1 MNHFYR
7 ISALILG
14 FLLVMIAVKFELNP
28 VGAFFIGLSGV
39 TMMFYGLT
47 KHIDI

>member
-14 FLLVMIAVKFELNP
+14 LILVMIAVKFKLDP
-28 VGAFFIGLSGV
+28 AGAFFIGLSGV
-39 TMMFYGLT
+39 TMMFYGLI
-47 KHIDI
+47 KNKEE

>member
-7 ISALILG
+7 IFALVLG
-14 FLLVMIAVKFELNP
+14 LILVMIAVKFELDP

-39 TMMFYGLT
+39 TMMFYGLIKNT
-47 KHIDI
+47 DE

>member
-14 FLLVMIAVKFELNP
+14 FLLVLITVKCEFDTA
-28 VGAFFIGLSGV
+28 GAFFIGLSGV
-39 TMMFYGLT
+39 AMMFYGLT

>member
-14 FLLVMIAVKFELNP
+14 LILVMVAVKCEFDP

-39 TMMFYGLT
+39 AMMFYGLI
-47 KHIDI
+47 KNKEE

>member
-14 FLLVMIAVKFELNP
+14 FLLVLIAVKFELDP

-39 TMMFYGLT
+39 TTMFYGLIKNT
-47 KHIDI
+47 DE

>member
-14 FLLVMIAVKFELNP
+14 FLLVLITVKCEFDP
-28 VGAFFIGLSGV
+28 AGAFFYWTERSRYDVLW
-39 TMMFYGLT
+39 FN
-47 KHIDI
+47 

>member
-14 FLLVMIAVKFELNP
+14 FLLVLIAVKCELDP
-28 VGAFFIGLSGV
+28 AGAFFIGLSGV
-39 TMMFYGLT
+39 AMMFYGLI
-47 KHIDI
+47 KNKEE

>member
-14 FLLVMIAVKFELNP
+14 LILVMVAVKFELNQI
-28 VGAFFIGLSGV
+28 GAFFIGLSGV
-39 TMMFYGLT
+39 AMMFYGLT